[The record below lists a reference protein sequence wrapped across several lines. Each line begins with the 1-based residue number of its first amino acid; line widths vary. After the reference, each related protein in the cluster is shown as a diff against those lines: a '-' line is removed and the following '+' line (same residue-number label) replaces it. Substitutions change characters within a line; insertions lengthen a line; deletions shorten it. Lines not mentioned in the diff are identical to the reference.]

1 MATSYSK
8 PTRTLSKL
16 SIDAPEVIVARMQMF
31 AMPGAMLSARD
42 RTEFA
47 RMYLEKQAAAVESC
61 LSLWQNSMQVCQRAW
76 TDLMLGQLATGPS
89 AASVANMTDTALR
102 PYQKRASANAR
113 RLRRRQ

>member
-8 PTRTLSKL
+8 LTRTLSKL

-61 LSLWQNSMQVCQRAW
+61 LSLWQNTVALPEPPRRCTSPSRRCHSRSASWKPCWRFSFSIV
-76 TDLMLGQLATGPS
+76 LAVIPG
-89 AASVANMTDTALR
+89 
-102 PYQKRASANAR
+102 
-113 RLRRRQ
+113 